1 MPMSIRLSE
10 EATETLD
17 DWVEEDRFESKSE
30 AVRAALNLLARVQR
44 VKDEGGTVLELGP
57 EDLDHLREEAGVVV
71 GRELA

>member
-57 EDLDHLREEAGVVV
+57 EDLDRLREEAGVVV